1 MSLSFF
7 QAQPNYVELEPNSR
21 VSMYSN
27 WKVKSEDCHPSRLS
41 PKQGMSCY
49 NSAYHDSTR
58 VGLLYHVPEKFL
70 STGFGFFFIIM
81 KYLDTFFTYT
91 VFGC

>member
-1 MSLSFF
+1 M

-27 WKVKSEDCHPSRLS
+27 WKVVSEDCHPSRLS
-41 PKQGMSCY
+41 PKEGMSCY

-58 VGLLYHVPEKFL
+58 VRTLVRYSSVEFIQRYVVR
-70 STGFGFFFIIM
+70 FGPS
-81 KYLDTFFTYT
+81 
-91 VFGC
+91 